1 MSKWIS
7 VGKATIL
14 NLDKVTDVT
23 KQADH
28 IIYETDDSKI
38 IEVVYNSEP
47 EARDAIVNLIKYF
60 GVDLEL
66 GGEVLESEPE

>member
-7 VGKATIL
+7 VGEATTL
-14 NLDKVTDVT
+14 NMDKVTAVT

-28 IIYETDDSKI
+28 IIYETDDSKV

-47 EARDAIVNLIKYF
+47 EARDAIVKLINYL

-66 GGEVLESEPE
+66 GGELVESDTE

>member
-28 IIYETDDSKI
+28 IIYKTDDSKI

-47 EARDAIVNLIKYF
+47 EARDAIVNLIKYL